1 MAGRAAVSKTLSTEE
16 DARLL
21 KSLRDD
27 FYDTVLY
34 HTDWDTILS
43 SLVKFGFVSEKRQ
56 KVLENKTQGNAA
68 VSFIALLKKSQS
80 IRRGFLLALKET
92 ATSVSSHNMLLSS
105 LTKAAGV
112 DMKSLEEEHVLHTVA
127 TGTWVV
133 CVCVLACVYI
143 CTCVCALE
151 FH

>member
-1 MAGRAAVSKTLSTEE
+1 MASKAAVSKTLSKEE

-21 KSLRDD
+21 KVLSDD
-27 FYDTVLY
+27 FYHTVLH
-34 HTDWDTILS
+34 HTDWGTILS
-43 SLVKFGFVSEKRQ
+43 SLVKSGFVSEKRQ

-92 ATSVSSHNMLLSS
+92 ATFVSSHNMLLSS

-143 CTCVCALE
+143 CTCVCA
-151 FH
+151 